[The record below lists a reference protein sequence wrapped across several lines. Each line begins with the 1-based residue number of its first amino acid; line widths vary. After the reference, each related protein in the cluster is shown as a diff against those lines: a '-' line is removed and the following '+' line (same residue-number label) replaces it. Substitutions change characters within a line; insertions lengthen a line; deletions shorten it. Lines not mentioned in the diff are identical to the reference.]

1 MDVGAVTRRYIL
13 YFFLP
18 LWIVPSLL
26 DLWCQRRTRTA
37 GSGKGLASSR
47 GSRGLMGSVALL
59 GQRIPA
65 G

>member
-1 MDVGAVTRRYIL
+1 MDVGAVTLQDIL
-13 YFFLP
+13 DFFLP

-26 DLWCQRRTRTA
+26 DRGASA
-37 GSGKGLASSR
+37 GPARLGLGRELASSR